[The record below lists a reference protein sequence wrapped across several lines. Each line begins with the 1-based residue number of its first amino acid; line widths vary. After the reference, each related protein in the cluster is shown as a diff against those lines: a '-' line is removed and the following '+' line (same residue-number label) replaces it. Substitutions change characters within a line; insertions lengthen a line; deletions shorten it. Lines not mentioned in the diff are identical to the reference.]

1 MWPAPRFRAGGPE
14 TGSTRCISFGV
25 SRQPSKRRASGRSWG
40 MVERGDRFEVRRVA
54 IVTKPGVSEGY
65 FERLVAA
72 LEKRSVEISEVR
84 PDDEPDGTT
93 EPDLVFVLGGDGT
106 MLRATRMF
114 PGRVL
119 LGVNLGK
126 VGFMS
131 GMLPEEIETGVEKVF
146 DGGLEVQEYRM
157 LEVRLSSEE
166 PRLAANDAVLIK
178 KRPHQIISVDV
189 RVSGEELFAFR
200 CDGFIAAT
208 PLGST
213 AYALSAGG
221 PIISGDA
228 GCYVLVPI
236 APHALVSRPLVLG
249 EDQVAEF
256 RLVGRDAFLTLDG
269 EEPREIPAG
278 ERVEIKL
285 SRESVK
291 IGRTEDWGG
300 QDSARHRPADAP
312 GRPRPLRSGAGG
324 RPEGH
329 RRRHVRPPR
338 GDALGGPRRGSRG
351 SLRGGGG
358 GRRPRPAAYPYRGGA
373 LPLLR
378 GRGRGP
384 GAGAGFSGRAAGL
397 LPQPARAN
405 PPDRASRTARHPG
418 RLFG

>member
-1 MWPAPRFRAGGPE
+1 
-14 TGSTRCISFGV
+14 
-25 SRQPSKRRASGRSWG
+25 
-40 MVERGDRFEVRRVA
+40 MVERGDPFEVRRVA
-54 IVTKPGVSEGY
+54 IVAKPGVSEGY

-72 LEKRSVEISEVR
+72 LEKRRVEISEVR

-93 EPDLVFVLGGDGT
+93 NPDLVFVLGGDGT

-131 GMLPEEIETGVEKVF
+131 GMLPGEIETGLEKVF
-146 DGGLEVQEYRM
+146 GGGLEVQEYRM
-157 LEVRLSSEE
+157 LEVGISGEE

-178 KRPHQIISVDV
+178 KRPHQLISVDV

-249 EDQVAEF
+249 EDQVAELE
-256 RLVGRDAFLTLDG
+256 LVERDALLSLDG
-269 EEPREIPAG
+269 EEPREIPVG
-278 ERVEIKL
+278 GRVEIKL

-291 IGRTEDWGG
+291 IGRTEDW
-300 QDSARHRPADAP
+300 SWWRAV
-312 GRPRPLRSGAGG
+312 
-324 RPEGH
+324 
-329 RRRHVRPPR
+329 RRTF
-338 GDALGGPRRGSRG
+338 L
-351 SLRGGGG
+351 
-358 GRRPRPAAYPYRGGA
+358 
-373 LPLLR
+373 
-378 GRGRGP
+378 
-384 GAGAGFSGRAAGL
+384 
-397 LPQPARAN
+397 
-405 PPDRASRTARHPG
+405 
-418 RLFG
+418 

>member
-1 MWPAPRFRAGGPE
+1 
-14 TGSTRCISFGV
+14 
-25 SRQPSKRRASGRSWG
+25 
-40 MVERGDRFEVRRVA
+40 MVERGDPFEVRRVA
-54 IVTKPGVSEGY
+54 IVAKPGVSEGY

-72 LEKRSVEISEVR
+72 LEKRRVEISEVR

-93 EPDLVFVLGGDGT
+93 NPDLVFVLGGDGT

-131 GMLPEEIETGVEKVF
+131 GMLPGEIETGLEKVF
-146 DGGLEVQEYRM
+146 GGGLEVQEYRM
-157 LEVRLSSEE
+157 LEVGISGEE

-178 KRPHQIISVDV
+178 KRPHQLISVDV

-249 EDQVAEF
+249 EDQVAELE
-256 RLVGRDAFLTLDG
+256 LVERDALLSLDG

-278 ERVEIKL
+278 GRVEIKL

-291 IGRTEDWGG
+291 IGRTEDW
-300 QDSARHRPADAP
+300 SWWRAV
-312 GRPRPLRSGAGG
+312 
-324 RPEGH
+324 
-329 RRRHVRPPR
+329 RRTF
-338 GDALGGPRRGSRG
+338 L
-351 SLRGGGG
+351 
-358 GRRPRPAAYPYRGGA
+358 
-373 LPLLR
+373 
-378 GRGRGP
+378 
-384 GAGAGFSGRAAGL
+384 
-397 LPQPARAN
+397 
-405 PPDRASRTARHPG
+405 
-418 RLFG
+418 